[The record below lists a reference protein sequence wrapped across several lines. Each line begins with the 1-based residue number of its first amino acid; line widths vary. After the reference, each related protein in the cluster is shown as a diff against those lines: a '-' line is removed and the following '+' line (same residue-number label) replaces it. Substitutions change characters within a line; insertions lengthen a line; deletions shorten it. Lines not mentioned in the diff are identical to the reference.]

1 MPSPLHKPSLPLE
14 PPNPNLYAQP
24 TASVFS
30 LKILPLPNPL
40 KFLNSELVFLLIDP
54 QNCAAELCPHIS
66 RHLALAP
73 LRKQTVT
80 SRGHQE
86 MASLKQTH
94 QACQIGACVVANTDG
109 RSRLCAQSLR
119 TPKPLSPPLKA
130 PLSLNGTCSVSLGCD
145 L

>member
-1 MPSPLHKPSLPLE
+1 MPSPLHKPPLPLE

-24 TASVFS
+24 TVSVFS

-73 LRKQTVT
+73 LSKQTVT
-80 SRGHQE
+80 SRGHRE

-94 QACQIGACVVANTDG
+94 QACQIGACQHRRQKQA
-109 RSRLCAQSLR
+109 LCPVPQDTEAPQP
-119 TPKPLSPPLKA
+119 TPESPTVTQWHLLSKSWL
-130 PLSLNGTCSVSLGCD
+130 
-145 L
+145 